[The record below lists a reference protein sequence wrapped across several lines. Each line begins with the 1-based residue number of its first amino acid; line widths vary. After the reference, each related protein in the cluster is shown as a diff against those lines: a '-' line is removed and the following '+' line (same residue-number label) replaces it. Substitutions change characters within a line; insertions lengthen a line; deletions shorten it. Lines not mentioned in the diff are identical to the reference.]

1 MWNLEGMHVEGK
13 YMGEF
18 PVHGKV
24 VSSRVKY
31 GGEVVH
37 TVILSKPIVMKWRAE
52 PAERVLLEHKFVS
65 RVMDNV

>member
-1 MWNLEGMHVEGK
+1 MWNLEGMQVEGK

-18 PVHGKV
+18 PVQGKV

-37 TVILSKPIVMKWRAE
+37 TVILSKPIVMKWRA
-52 PAERVLLEHKFVS
+52 
-65 RVMDNV
+65 